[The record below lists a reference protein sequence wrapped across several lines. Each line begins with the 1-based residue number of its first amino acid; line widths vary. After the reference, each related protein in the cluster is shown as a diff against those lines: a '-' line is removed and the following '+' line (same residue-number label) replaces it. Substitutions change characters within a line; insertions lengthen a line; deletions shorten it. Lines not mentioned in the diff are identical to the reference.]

1 MDVGAMKIG
10 HILAKYSEELK
21 LRKNKPVF
29 IWWERFGMLIF
40 LLWLYDATI
49 GFSDQK
55 YVDLVYVLSW
65 VLTGIALVDLAWFIY
80 KNRALEC

>member
-1 MDVGAMKIG
+1 MKIG

-29 IWWERFGMLIF
+29 IWWERFGMLVF

-55 YVDLVYVLSW
+55 YVDLVYDLSW

>member
-1 MDVGAMKIG
+1 MKIG

-49 GFSDQK
+49 GFSDPK

>member
-1 MDVGAMKIG
+1 MKIG
-10 HILAKYSEELK
+10 HILAKYGEELK
-21 LRKNKPVF
+21 SRKDKPVF
-29 IWWERFGMLIF
+29 VWWERFGMLVF

-65 VLTGIALVDLAWFIY
+65 VLTGIALLDLAWFIY

>member
-1 MDVGAMKIG
+1 MKIV

>member
-1 MDVGAMKIG
+1 MKIG

-21 LRKNKPVF
+21 SRKDKPLFV
-29 IWWERFGMLIF
+29 WWERFGMLVF

-65 VLTGIALVDLAWFIY
+65 VLTGIALADLAWFIY